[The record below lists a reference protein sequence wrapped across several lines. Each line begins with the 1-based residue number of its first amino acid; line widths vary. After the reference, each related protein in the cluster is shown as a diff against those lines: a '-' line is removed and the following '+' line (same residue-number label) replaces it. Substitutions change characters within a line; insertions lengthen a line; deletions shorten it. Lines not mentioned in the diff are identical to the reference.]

1 MKRLGIVLSMVF
13 LFTVPV
19 SSHGANAIITGVVID
34 SLHVLENG
42 TFFIQPDVFV
52 AGCEGGKIKAQVG
65 KSAFTRNGWKSALSM
80 LLAAATLAKQV
91 DLIYNDNT
99 SKCFLRQVVV
109 SF

>member
-19 SSHGANAIITGVVID
+19 SSHGANVTIFGVGID

-42 TFFIQPDVFV
+42 TFLILPDVPV
-52 AGCEGGKIKAQVG
+52 AGCDDGKIKAQVG
-65 KSAFTRNGWKSALSM
+65 KSEFTRNGWKSALSM

-91 DLIYNDNT
+91 DLVYNNNST
-99 SKCFLRQVVV
+99 KCFLRQVVV